1 MYKLTKP
8 TIYLAI
14 FLIFID
20 MILLCIN
27 TNNSIAAAF
36 NGFSSGVWFTLFIDS
51 ALNYWYRDRD

>member
-1 MYKLTKP
+1 
-8 TIYLAI
+8 
-14 FLIFID
+14 